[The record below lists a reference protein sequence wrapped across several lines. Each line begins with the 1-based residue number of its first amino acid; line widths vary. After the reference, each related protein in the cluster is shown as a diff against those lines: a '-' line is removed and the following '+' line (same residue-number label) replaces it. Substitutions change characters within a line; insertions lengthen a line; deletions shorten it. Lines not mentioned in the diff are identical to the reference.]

1 MSCDG
6 NRNKYFAHVCSPGS
20 AAAAAF
26 GGQAEAQAALEQIFA
41 TARSQPVTDQQLPKL
56 AEISTRALFA
66 QMQVAQL
73 KPPTHSASGLPRA
86 DAQRGYHV
94 VYQTLEALKRGQTL
108 PSLARQ
114 VLAARQEQRTIDAR
128 GLNAI
133 GRLHCTSCGQ
143 FVKPQGGH
151 ICPPTAT
158 PEAMGRALRRRLRVP
173 ATAYP
178 EGVLA
183 KLIEQARQGPI
194 QMTHGVSG
202 EQVAVTLDGLPQAL
216 GGGFLPDWFRSES
229 GFALAQAVGGRVV
242 PVFDATGLQRVALA
256 PTAIG
261 QAAQA
266 YGRQLAPGA
275 VPGTAASVPSLPAHQ
290 VATAATTSVTGGQPY
305 DVGHFIGTEYRKT
318 DALGTPVTVQGK
330 TYTVGQRVTSPNAW
344 GSARH
349 SGVEPVPGATKRNP
363 HPTNPS
369 VGVGRTTY
377 AAVGLLLDGEIV
389 ETSDGTVEV
398 YTKGRGQLLSVYDPA
413 TQTVG
418 DTQGA
423 TNASAEQVAA
433 VMAYLALHPQTAS
446 DVALANDLIRA
457 QQGTGE
463 PLAAADGAYI
473 AFKNGPLAGN
483 GTITFGGQV
492 GTQKCPACGQF
503 MGDAHVCP
511 AAGASAAVAP
521 AAGAAAPATPAP
533 APFDPAT
540 GGVNPATGFYD
551 TPTDPYA
558 PILADGAGTA
568 AETGPVAAVAA
579 PAAEASTAASVP
591 DAVAPISPSA
601 DPQSPVEEPVAAPPR
616 EGAAPTVAIGAPE
629 GTGAA
634 PPVPPIAVTVEP
646 KIEVTVPLDAD
657 AFAAA
662 LAANL
667 RTIAPTAATQ
677 ATTATDLSE
686 VGAAM
691 RELAAAMQAVA
702 ATGQGLPVGEAG
714 GRRRRGRTQADDPT
728 TERPAPDE
736 ERTGPRVRTAGKPID
751 ITRPKTAQEH
761 IVDLVVLDAPDPFLT
776 NVPRAVGGDLDR
788 PLTERVPDVDPNF
801 AINEQTEKIL
811 RTMSAMLQLGGGKAQ
826 NTWSRAFGIYGPP
839 GTGKNTT
846 ARQLA
851 ASIKTRDA
859 QGNITQGMNY
869 AEVNITPESS
879 MDEMI
884 GTTILTTDPQS
895 GATVSKVALGKIG
908 LAAAMG
914 SVICVNEIVRNPKL
928 ATALQSMLE
937 DGEIHVNSPET
948 GDLIKVPVHPSTVFV
963 LTWNPGNE
971 GDPDRPAQ
979 APLER
984 IIPLHLGAP
993 SAKEQEGRIDAFFA
1007 QFGTPDPGGS
1017 TTAADNERRRQ
1028 EILANTYGIPS
1039 GQALIPSAAE
1049 KAAAVRLF
1057 NELGQL
1063 ASGFGGGRKLGLNSD
1078 TPTAPGPRRLNRFMA
1093 IGKTQGWLSA
1103 LETLKI
1109 SCDQDDTFDE
1119 QWRLVQETFA
1129 RHFGDDGEALSRSAP
1144 AQD

>member
-1 MSCDG
+1 M
-6 NRNKYFAHVCSPGS
+6 
-20 AAAAAF
+20 
-26 GGQAEAQAALEQIFA
+26 
-41 TARSQPVTDQQLPKL
+41 TDAQLPKL

-66 QMQVAQL
+66 QMRAAEL
-73 KPPTHSASGLPRA
+73 KPPTHSQSGLPRA

-94 VYQTLEALKRGQTL
+94 VFHTLEALKRGQTL
-108 PSLARQ
+108 PPLARQ
-114 VLAARQEQRTIDAR
+114 VLVARQEQRTIDAR

-143 FVKPQGGH
+143 FVKAQGGH
-151 ICPPTAT
+151 LCPQTAT
-158 PEAMGRALRRRLRVP
+158 PEALTRTLRRRLRVP

-178 EGVLA
+178 DGVLA

-194 QMTHGVSG
+194 QMAHGVSG
-202 EQVAVTLDGLPQAL
+202 EQVAVSLDGLPQAL
-216 GGGFLPDWFRSES
+216 GGGFLPDWFRSER
-229 GFALAQAVGGRVV
+229 GFTLAAAPGGRVV
-242 PVFDATGLQRVALA
+242 PVFDATGLQRVAVA

-266 YGRQLAPGA
+266 YGRQIPMGT
-275 VPGTAASVPSLPAHQ
+275 VPGTATTLPRFAAHSVA
-290 VATAATTSVTGGQPY
+290 AAATTSVTGGQAY
-305 DVGHFIGTEYRKT
+305 DLGHFVGTEYRKT
-318 DALGTPVTVQGK
+318 DALGTPITVQGT
-330 TYTVGQRVTSPNAW
+330 TYTVGQRVTTPQAW
-344 GSARH
+344 GSARQ

-363 HPTNPS
+363 NPQNPS

-377 AAVGLLLDGEIV
+377 AAVGVLLDGEVV

-413 TQTVG
+413 TNTVG
-418 DTQGA
+418 DTQGS
-423 TNASAEQVAA
+423 TNASAAQVAA
-433 VMAYLALHPQTAS
+433 VIAYLALHPQTAS

-473 AFKNGPLAGN
+473 ALKNGPLAGG
-483 GTITFGGQV
+483 GTIHFGGQV
-492 GTQKCPACGQF
+492 GTQQCPACGQF
-503 MGDAHVCP
+503 MGDAHACP
-511 AAGASAAVAP
+511 STGANQPSATAS
-521 AAGAAAPATPAP
+521 GAAAPDPA
-533 APFDPAT
+533 ASFDPAT
-540 GGVNPATGFYD
+540 GGVNPATGYYD

-558 PILADGAGTA
+558 PILADGAGTEPVGEVVAPA
-568 AETGPVAAVAA
+568 ADVAA
-579 PAAEASTAASVP
+579 PAPALGATAP
-591 DAVAPISPSA
+591 QPPSA
-601 DPQSPVEEPVAAPPR
+601 DPAQPLVVQPQVDVHGAAPQLDVAAPNVTLGSPNV
-616 EGAAPTVAIGAPE
+616 TVAAKLDPTQTPAE
-629 GTGAA
+629 T
-634 PPVPPIAVTVEP
+634 PPITVTVEP
-646 KIEVTVPLDAD
+646 KIDVTVPLDAD

-662 LAANL
+662 LATNL
-667 RTIAPTAATQ
+667 RTIAPAAATQ
-677 ATTATDLSE
+677 ATTSADLSE
-686 VGAAM
+686 VGAAL

-702 ATGQGLPVGEAG
+702 ANGPGLPVGEDG
-714 GRRRRGRTQADDPT
+714 GRRRRVAQADDPT
-728 TERPAPDE
+728 TARPAAQSED
-736 ERTGPRVRTAGKPID
+736 RTGPRVRTAGKPID

-788 PLTERVPDVDPNF
+788 PLTEWVPDVDPNF

-851 ASIKTRDA
+851 ASIKTRDSA
-859 QGNITQGMNY
+859 GTITQGMNY

-928 ATALQSMLE
+928 ATALQAMLE

-1007 QFGTPDPGGS
+1007 QFGTPDTGGS

-1028 EILANTYGIPS
+1028 QILATTYGIPS

-1049 KAAAVRLF
+1049 KAAAVRF
-1057 NELGQL
+1057 FSELTQL

-1093 IGKTQGWLSA
+1093 LGKTQGWLSA
-1103 LETLKI
+1103 LEILKI
-1109 SCDQDDTFDE
+1109 LCDQDDTFEE